1 MGRALVGFRLMCLLL
16 TFLPAANA
24 QQASTASPSI
34 VFISPEQIKDIGEQV
49 TLNCSIA
56 NVKNYIVGW
65 QKSNRDRTKE
75 SNIISLGVQ
84 LAVTEDRFR
93 LNFTKENNAA
103 NYVLEIHDIVNTDAG
118 LYECQIQVNSTSKI
132 TKTVELQVRHP
143 PMLLENQHT
152 NTLTKAEGEDAQLVC
167 RAEGY
172 PRPTISW
179 RREYNAILPIGGQT
193 FTGNELRLNG
203 LRREDRGTYYCT
215 ADNGVGRAD
224 TKTITLEVE
233 FAPVI
238 RVPRPKVA
246 QALDYDIDVECVVQA
261 FPAPAISWYRDGKQ
275 IHNGGSYSIS
285 QIGSP
290 DDVTTSVVKIHSVAA
305 EHYGDYVCK
314 ATNKVGQAEA
324 RLNLFEQNVPNIN
337 YSGLKWTNDGTS
349 TRKVV
354 LGHMLIV
361 VTTLLLATLL

>member
-1 MGRALVGFRLMCLLL
+1 MWLRLSFPLITLLSVVTL
-16 TFLPAANA
+16 SST
-24 QQASTASPSI
+24 QQASGPSI

-75 SNIISLGVQ
+75 SNIISLGTQ
-84 LAVTEDRFR
+84 LAVTEDRFQ
-93 LNFTKENNAA
+93 LNFTKENNSA
-103 NYVLEIHDIVNTDAG
+103 NYVLEIKDIVNTDAG
-118 LYECQIQVNSTSKI
+118 LYECQILVNSTSKI

-143 PMLLENQHT
+143 PILLENQHT

-172 PRPTISW
+172 PRPSISW
-179 RREYNAILPIGGQT
+179 KREYNAILPIGGQT
-193 FTGNELRLNG
+193 FAGNELRLNA

-215 ADNGVGRAD
+215 ADNGVGKPD

-238 RVPRPKVA
+238 SVPRPKVA

-261 FPAPAISWYRDGKQ
+261 FPAPAISWFRNDKQ
-275 IHNGGSYSIS
+275 IHNGGAYSIS
-285 QIGSP
+285 QTGSP
-290 DDVTTSVVKIHSVAA
+290 DDVTTSVVKIHSIQS
-305 EHYGDYVCK
+305 EHFGDYVCK
-314 ATNKVGQAEA
+314 ASNKVGQAEA
-324 RLNLFEQNVPNIN
+324 RLNLFEQDVPNIN
-337 YSGLKWTNDGTS
+337 YSGLKWSNGGSS
-349 TRKVV
+349 TKHV
-354 LGHMLIV
+354 LVGHLFIIAL
-361 VTTLLLATLL
+361 TLLLATLL

>member
-1 MGRALVGFRLMCLLL
+1 
-16 TFLPAANA
+16 
-24 QQASTASPSI
+24 
-34 VFISPEQIKDIGEQV
+34 
-49 TLNCSIA
+49 
-56 NVKNYIVGW
+56 
-65 QKSNRDRTKE
+65 
-75 SNIISLGVQ
+75 
-84 LAVTEDRFR
+84 
-93 LNFTKENNAA
+93 
-103 NYVLEIHDIVNTDAG
+103 
-118 LYECQIQVNSTSKI
+118 
-132 TKTVELQVRHP
+132 
-143 PMLLENQHT
+143 MLLENQHT

-324 RLNLFEQNVPNIN
+324 RLNLF
-337 YSGLKWTNDGTS
+337 GK
-349 TRKVV
+349 
-354 LGHMLIV
+354 
-361 VTTLLLATLL
+361 